1 MRSFPI
7 ALVLVVAGL
16 AAGVGV
22 SHGASAAGPALVAAP
37 REVGAP
43 VVGQRLTAEHGTW
56 SSSAAIAY
64 HYQWYRCDAGAA
76 HCGSIHGATAPSYR
90 LVAADT
96 AHTIGLTVSATD
108 SSGAASAYASVIG
121 PISPAST
128 AFVSTVQPAATGAV
142 KLGQTVQVDS
152 GAWSRTPASL
162 TYSWLRCNQNGRI
175 CASIASATAAAYTV
189 TADDVGHALV
199 ALVTASFSNS
209 KVTALSSAATA
220 APATPATTTTTTS
233 ASTGGPSNTAPPTVT
248 GSAAQGA
255 QLVATAGTW
264 SGGSGQIN
272 YAYQWY
278 RCDATGA
285 HCSSIHGATAA
296 TYKLGAADVTHTLG
310 LTVNATQGTGKT
322 SAYASLVGPIAAA
335 GAPLVSAV
343 QPTITGTAASG
354 KTLTVSAGTW
364 TPPPASTTF
373 AWERCNANGRLCV
386 PVVGATSAS
395 FTVTADDRGH
405 QVLAVVTATSGS
417 SSAPALSKAVP
428 VA

>member
-1 MRSFPI
+1 M
-7 ALVLVVAGL
+7 
-16 AAGVGV
+16 
-22 SHGASAAGPALVAAP
+22 
-37 REVGAP
+37 
-43 VVGQRLTAEHGTW
+43 
-56 SSSAAIAY
+56 
-64 HYQWYRCDAGAA
+64 
-76 HCGSIHGATAPSYR
+76 
-90 LVAADT
+90 
-96 AHTIGLTVSATD
+96 ATD
-108 SSGAASAYASVIG
+108 SWGAASALASVIG
-121 PISPAST
+121 PVSPAST
-128 AFVSTVQPAATGAV
+128 AFVSTVQPVATGVV

-152 GAWSRTPASL
+152 GAWSRAPASL

-248 GSAAQGA
+248 GSAAQGG
-255 QLVATAGTW
+255 QLVATPGTW

-296 TYKLGAADVTHTLG
+296 TSSSAPRTSLTRLGSPSTRRWAPARRARTEPRRPDRRSGRAARLGGAADDHRYRREREDADRLGGHVDPAARLDHLRVGTL
-310 LTVNATQGTGKT
+310 QRER
-322 SAYASLVGPIAAA
+322 
-335 GAPLVSAV
+335 
-343 QPTITGTAASG
+343 
-354 KTLTVSAGTW
+354 
-364 TPPPASTTF
+364 PAL
-373 AWERCNANGRLCV
+373 RPRRRRHL
-386 PVVGATSAS
+386 PAS

-417 SSAPALSKAVP
+417 SSARPSARPSRSGKGCA
-428 VA
+428 

>member
-1 MRSFPI
+1 VRSFPV

-16 AAGVGV
+16 AAGVSV

-56 SSSAAIAY
+56 SSSAAVAY

-121 PISPAST
+121 PVRPAST
-128 AFVSTVQPAATGAV
+128 AFVSTVQPVATGAV

-152 GAWSRTPASL
+152 GAWSRTPASR

-175 CASIASATAAAYTV
+175 CASIASAAAAAYTV
-189 TADDVGHALV
+189 AADDVGHALV

-220 APATPATTTTTTS
+220 AAPIPVTTTTTTS
-233 ASTGGPSNTAPPTVT
+233 ASTGGPSNTAPP
-248 GSAAQGA
+248 
-255 QLVATAGTW
+255 
-264 SGGSGQIN
+264 N
-272 YAYQWY
+272 YTYPWY

-296 TYKLGAADVTHTLG
+296 TYKLGAADATHTLG

-364 TPPPASTTF
+364 APPPASTTF
-373 AWERCNANGRLCV
+373 AWERCNANGRICV

>member
-1 MRSFPI
+1 VRSFPV
-7 ALVLVVAGL
+7 ALVLAVAGL
-16 AAGVGV
+16 AAGVGA

-56 SSSAAIAY
+56 NSSAAIAY
-64 HYQWYRCDAGAA
+64 HYQWYRCDAGAS

-96 AHTIGLTVSATD
+96 AHTIGLTVTATD

-121 PISPAST
+121 PVSSAST
-128 AFVSTVQPAATGAV
+128 AFVSTVQPAAAGAV

-162 TYSWLRCNQNGRI
+162 GYTWLRCNQNGRI
-175 CASIASATAAAYTV
+175 CASIAGATAAAYTV

-220 APATPATTTTTTS
+220 AAPPPATTTTTTS
-233 ASTGGPSNTAPPTVT
+233 STGGPSNTAPPSVT

-255 QLVATAGTW
+255 QLVATPGTW
-264 SGGSGQIN
+264 SGGGGQIN

-296 TYKLGAADVTHTLG
+296 THKLVAADVTHTLG
-310 LTVNATQGTGKT
+310 LTVTATQGTGKT
-322 SAYASLVGPIAAA
+322 SAYASLVGPIAAP
-335 GAPLVSAV
+335 GALLVSTV
-343 QPTITGTAASG
+343 QPTITGTATSG

-364 TPPPASTTF
+364 TAPPASTTF
-373 AWERCNANGRLCV
+373 AWERCNANGRICV
-386 PVVGATSAS
+386 PVAGATSAS

-405 QVLAVVTATSGS
+405 QVLAVVTASSGS
-417 SSAPALSKAVP
+417 NSAPALSKAVP